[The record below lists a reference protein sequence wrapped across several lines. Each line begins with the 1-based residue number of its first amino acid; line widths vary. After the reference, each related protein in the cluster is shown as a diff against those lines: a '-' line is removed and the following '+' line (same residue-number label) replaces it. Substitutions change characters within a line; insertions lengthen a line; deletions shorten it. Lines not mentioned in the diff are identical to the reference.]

1 MKRLKE
7 SGFEPKVI
15 YDIGSCVLH
24 WTKVAKEL
32 WPEATF
38 ILFDA
43 FAEAEFLYEGYDYHM
58 GALSN
63 EEKEVNFLS
72 ESWWKFLLS

>member
-1 MKRLKE
+1 MPEVFQHLRNLSLNDSLPVNHFNYLKKLKE

-24 WTKVAKEL
+24 WTNKAKQL
-32 WPEATF
+32 WPNAKY

-43 FAEAEFLYEGYDYHM
+43 FR
-58 GALSN
+58 
-63 EEKEVNFLS
+63 
-72 ESWWKFLLS
+72 